1 MIITCKNCTKK
12 FEVDSMVIPEKGRL
26 LQCNSCNH
34 KWFFK
39 KEILIKPT
47 EEIIIK
53 KPTLEDMT
61 QLTEELK
68 LKEIAS
74 AKNIDF
80 LDIKIND
87 DPVLEEVL
95 INKYVDENEDINLNE
110 NIPKNKK
117 NYNILGIIT
126 VFIIS
131 FIALII
137 VLDTFKGPISKIVPD
152 IEFILYNLYQT
163 IYDIELFLRDLI

>member
-1 MIITCKNCTKK
+1 MIITCKNCTKR

-39 KEILIKPT
+39 KEIVIKPT
-47 EEIIIK
+47 EEVIIK
-53 KPTLEDMT
+53 KPTIDTT
-61 QLTEELK
+61 QLTEEPK
-68 LKEIAS
+68 PKEIAS
-74 AKNIDF
+74 AKTIDF

-95 INKYVDENEDINLNE
+95 INKNEDINLNE

-163 IYDIELFLRDLI
+163 INDVELFLRDLV

>member
-12 FEVDSMVIPEKGRL
+12 FKVDSTVIPEKGRL

-95 INKYVDENEDINLNE
+95 INKNEDINLNE

-163 IYDIELFLRDLI
+163 INDVELFLRDLV

>member
-12 FEVDSMVIPEKGRL
+12 FEVDSAVIPEKGRL

-39 KEILIKPT
+39 KEIVIKPT
-47 EEIIIK
+47 EEVIIK
-53 KPTLEDMT
+53 KPTIDTT

-74 AKNIDF
+74 AKTIDF

-95 INKYVDENEDINLNE
+95 INKNEDINLNE

>member
-12 FEVDSMVIPEKGRL
+12 FKVDSTVIPEKGRL

-137 VLDTFKGPISKIVPD
+137 VLDTFKGPIGKIVPN
-152 IEFILYNLYQT
+152 IEFLLYNLYQT
-163 IYDIELFLRDLI
+163 INDVELFLRDLV

>member
-12 FEVDSMVIPEKGRL
+12 FEVDSTVIPEKGRL
-26 LQCNSCNH
+26 LQCNNCNH

-39 KEILIKPT
+39 KEIVIKPT
-47 EEIIIK
+47 EQVIIK
-53 KPTLEDMT
+53 KPTIDTT
-61 QLTEELK
+61 QLTEEPK
-68 LKEIAS
+68 PKEIAS
-74 AKNIDF
+74 AKTIDF

-95 INKYVDENEDINLNE
+95 INKNEDINLNE
-110 NIPKNKK
+110 NISKNKK

-131 FIALII
+131 FIGLII
-137 VLDTFKGPISKIVPD
+137 VLDTFKGPIGKIVPD